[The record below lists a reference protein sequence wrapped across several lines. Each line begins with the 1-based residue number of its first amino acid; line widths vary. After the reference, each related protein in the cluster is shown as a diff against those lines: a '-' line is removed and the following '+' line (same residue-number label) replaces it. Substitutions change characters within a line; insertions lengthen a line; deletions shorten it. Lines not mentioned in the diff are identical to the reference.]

1 MPDGEGFL
9 QRVERRTVNDVF
21 DAGDVLGTLD
31 GGEVQLRDDALD
43 FAEHGILFVDE
54 FLQFL
59 DVIAGSASPV
69 SPSAS
74 RSRNGRSVRRLF
86 SPKVQN

>member
-1 MPDGEGFL
+1 MPDGEGFF
-9 QRVERRTVNDVF
+9 QRIERRTVDDVF
-21 DAGDVLGTLD
+21 YAGDVLGTLD

-59 DVIAGSASPV
+59 DVIAGSR
-69 SPSAS
+69 S
-74 RSRNGRSVRRLF
+74 RSGRSVRRLF
-86 SPKVQN
+86 SLRVQN

>member
-9 QRVERRTVNDVF
+9 QRVEWRTVNDVF
-21 DAGDVLGTLD
+21 YAGDVLGTLD

-54 FLQFL
+54 FL
-59 DVIAGSASPV
+59 D
-69 SPSAS
+69 
-74 RSRNGRSVRRLF
+74 RKSV
-86 SPKVQN
+86 V